1 MGTTP
6 VFIATPKTWL
16 GQVSAANT
24 NRDGSG
30 TVVDIV
36 TAGAN
41 GSRIDNIEITAAGT
55 VTAGVVRLYL
65 NDGTN
70 TRLFK
75 EAMVT
80 ATTPSTSV
88 EVFRAA
94 LCLAEG
100 LVLPSGWK
108 LKASTHNAE
117 TFNVFARGGDF

>member
-1 MGTTP
+1 MASSP
-6 VFIATPKTWL
+6 VFIGTPKTWL
-16 GQVSAANT
+16 GQVSAANS
-24 NRDGSG
+24 NRDGTG
-30 TVVDIV
+30 TLVDIV

-41 GSRIDNIEITAAGT
+41 GSRVDEIDILGPGT
-55 VTAGVVRLYL
+55 VTAGVVRLFL

-80 ATTPSTSV
+80 ATTPSVSV
-88 EVFRAA
+88 EVFRAV
-94 LCLAEG
+94 LAFAES

-117 TFNVFARGGDF
+117 AFNVVARGGDL

>member
-1 MGTTP
+1 MASSP
-6 VFIATPKTWL
+6 VFIGTPKTWL

-24 NRDGSG
+24 NRDGTG
-30 TVVDIV
+30 TLVDIV
-36 TAGAN
+36 TAAAN
-41 GSRIDNIEITAAGT
+41 GSRLDEIDILGPGTA
-55 VTAGVVRLYL
+55 TAGVVRLFL

-75 EAMVT
+75 EVMVT

-88 EVFRAA
+88 EVFRAVLA
-94 LCLAEG
+94 FAEG

-117 TFNVFARGGDF
+117 AFNVVARGGDL